1 MSHKLVVVHSTAGQ
15 LQANIIKSLLE
26 AEGIPTEIAQEGAG
40 VAFGFTVGTL
50 GIADILVPEA
60 YEAQARSVLAAM
72 QKGDLEEDKSA
83 TTDFTD
89 YTEGEDS

>member
-15 LQANIIKSLLE
+15 MQANIIKSLLE
-26 AEGIPTEIAQEGAG
+26 AEGIPAEIAQEGAG
-40 VAFGFTVGTL
+40 VAFGFTVGAL
-50 GIADILVPEA
+50 GIADILVPEE

-72 QKGDLEEDKSA
+72 QSGDLEDKGA

-89 YTEGEDS
+89 YTEEESS

>member
-1 MSHKLVVVHSTAGQ
+1 MSHPLVVVHSTAGQ

-26 AEGIPTEIAQEGAG
+26 AEGIPAEIAQEGAG

-72 QKGDLEEDKSA
+72 QNGDLEEDKPY
-83 TTDFTD
+83 TDDTD
-89 YTEGEDS
+89 QPG

>member
-1 MSHKLVVVHSTAGQ
+1 MTHQWVVVHSTAGQ

-40 VAFGFTVGTL
+40 VAFGFTVGPL
-50 GIADILVPEA
+50 GIADILVPQA
-60 YEAQARSVLAAM
+60 YAAQARTLLTAM
-72 QKGDLEEDKSA
+72 QSGDLEDKKA

-89 YTEGEDS
+89 YTDEENF

>member
-1 MSHKLVVVHSTAGQ
+1 MSHKWVVVHSTAGQ
-15 LQANIIKSLLE
+15 PQATIITSLLE
-26 AEGIPTEIAQEGAG
+26 AEGIPTQITQEGAG

-72 QKGDLEEDKSA
+72 QHGDLEEDN
-83 TTDFTD
+83 
-89 YTEGEDS
+89 